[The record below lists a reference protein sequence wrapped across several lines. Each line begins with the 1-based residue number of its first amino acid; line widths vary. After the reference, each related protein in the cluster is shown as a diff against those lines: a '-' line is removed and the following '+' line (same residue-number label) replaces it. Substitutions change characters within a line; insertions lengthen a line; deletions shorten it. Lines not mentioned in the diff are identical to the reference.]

1 VSLAEREVENAMF
14 MRTLEQRRQSLGFTQ
29 ERMAK
34 RHGYS
39 VRQYQY
45 FLDGT
50 QTLSV
55 EAMSRIARAEK
66 CEELALAAIASLESN
81 PFAPVMLQVDT
92 HPTHVYRV
100 AMVELKEALAALDEI
115 DPCKQLTRQKAEWIG
130 GQLMDLK
137 TVVAYAI
144 GALCRASNLDA
155 WELAQ
160 EYVAKMEA
168 RGFKQRE
175 EVAA

>member
-1 VSLAEREVENAMF
+1 MF
-14 MRTLEQRRQSLGFTQ
+14 TRILEQKRQRLGLTQ
-29 ERMAK
+29 ERMAR

-50 QTLSV
+50 QTLSA
-55 EAMSRIARAEK
+55 EAMSRMARTEK
-66 CEELALAAIASLESN
+66 SEQLALAAIASLESN
-81 PFAPVMLQVDT
+81 PFAPVILQVDT

-115 DPCKQLTRQKAEWIG
+115 DPCKQLTHQKAMWIG

-137 TVVAYAI
+137 TIVAYAI
-144 GALCRASNLDA
+144 EALCRASNLDA

-160 EYVAKMEA
+160 EYLAKMET
-168 RGFKQRE
+168 RGFRQRE